1 MNTIKYISEIADI
14 CSSSNTSASCISI
27 SPRKNSN
34 PIVVFIYK
42 DNPSIESYTISGI
55 HAYHLTESDILSKIL
70 EKDAILTKLF
80 CNAITIKDDLHIMP
94 IIMHSLLALR
104 LDDKMSPHIGNPR
117 DLIVTFHNVSTPELF
132 VKNIFIPFMRKTKYF
147 FNKCRFILKYHEQ
160 DNSKSVSVIFDCT
173 GHHFSLSKFERLLI
187 SKFPE
192 FNLHSLSISHPIGN
206 IIKNDAITNILQ
218 QVSEKMILAYNE
230 NGDNDMIIKQVIS
243 HYIDIAIQVEP
254 ELQSFMNINYNIYES
269 MLPQSISSISSRLTE
284 HNHILNVQN
293 KMSHEYD
300 KLFHNN
306 MTGLYSHIA
315 PFVQNWNTQNMQ
327 IKLSKPIC
335 KTIKTTEIKETFL
348 QEVYS
353 GIFSSAMMHSYYK
366 AFIPYSINEILTNL
380 TKYEI

>member
-1 MNTIKYISEIADI
+1 MNTIKTISEIVEI
-14 CSSSNTSASCISI
+14 CSSSHTAASCISI
-27 SPRKNSN
+27 SPRKSSN

-42 DNPSIESYTISGI
+42 DNPSIESYPISGI
-55 HAYHLTESDILSKIL
+55 HAYHLTENDILSKIL

-80 CNAITIKDDLHIMP
+80 HNAITIKDDLQIMP

-104 LDDKMSPHIGNPR
+104 LDDKMSPHIGNSR

-132 VKNIFIPFMRKTKYF
+132 VKNIFIPFMETTKDF

-160 DNSKSVSVIFDCT
+160 DNIKSVSVIFDAT
-173 GHHFSLSKFERLLI
+173 GHHFCLSKFERLLI
-187 SKFPE
+187 SEFPE

-206 IIKNDAITNILQ
+206 IIKNDAITDILQ

-230 NGDNDMIIKQVIS
+230 NGDNDLIIKQVIS
-243 HYIDIAIQVEP
+243 HYIGIAIQVEP
-254 ELQSFMNINYNIYES
+254 ELQSFMNINRNIYEN
-269 MLPQSISSISSRLTE
+269 MLPQSISLISSRLIE

-315 PFVQNWNTQNMQ
+315 PFVQNWNTQNIQ
-327 IKLSKPIC
+327 VKVPEPIC
-335 KTIKTTEIKETFL
+335 KTTEIKETFL

>member
-1 MNTIKYISEIADI
+1 
-14 CSSSNTSASCISI
+14 
-27 SPRKNSN
+27 
-34 PIVVFIYK
+34 
-42 DNPSIESYTISGI
+42 
-55 HAYHLTESDILSKIL
+55 
-70 EKDAILTKLF
+70 
-80 CNAITIKDDLHIMP
+80 
-94 IIMHSLLALR
+94 
-104 LDDKMSPHIGNPR
+104 
-117 DLIVTFHNVSTPELF
+117 
-132 VKNIFIPFMRKTKYF
+132 
-147 FNKCRFILKYHEQ
+147 
-160 DNSKSVSVIFDCT
+160 
-173 GHHFSLSKFERLLI
+173 
-187 SKFPE
+187 
-192 FNLHSLSISHPIGN
+192 
-206 IIKNDAITNILQ
+206 
-218 QVSEKMILAYNE
+218 MILAYNE